1 MKRDL
6 RAYARQTRVRL
17 LAGLLLLAF
26 VVGDGLILWL
36 YGQQAAMFGVIC
48 QLALLVPALLVVGIL
63 FILDRVVKH
72 ANRD

>member
-36 YGQQAAMFGVIC
+36 YGQQAAMLGVIC